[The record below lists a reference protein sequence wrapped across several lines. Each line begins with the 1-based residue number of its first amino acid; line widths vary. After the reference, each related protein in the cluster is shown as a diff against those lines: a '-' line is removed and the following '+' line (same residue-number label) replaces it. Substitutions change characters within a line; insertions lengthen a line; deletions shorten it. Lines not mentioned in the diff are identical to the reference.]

1 MKDKSKGWSV
11 REKKET
17 EKQKIQRKKKNMKV
31 MTDEE
36 RKFKSRKM
44 GFEEY

>member
-1 MKDKSKGWSV
+1 MKDKSKGWTV

-17 EKQKIQRKKKNMKV
+17 KKQKIKIKKKNMKV